1 MAIVDYT
8 DALDAGWRIFPL
20 HSFKFTPN
28 GPVCACGREDC
39 EAVGKHPKA
48 SNWQYTQP
56 YTETQLAYLED
67 EAGIFGG
74 NQLIDHYG
82 IVLSTSGLLVV
93 DIDGRN
99 GGFESAEK
107 LQAIREK
114 CGFIVE
120 SGSGFGEHWYFKNTA
135 DFELLTNNADYKG
148 IDFKSS
154 GFVVGCGSLHK
165 SGQNYCCI
173 KGSPAQITDAPAELL
188 EIIKRPVRQTFSVE
202 GSNVTVQELAEMIK
216 YIKHDE
222 GQTYDRWL
230 AVGMALHHATN
241 GADEGEELWYQWT
254 VAQGRNDT
262 ETISQKWHSFGKS
275 SQPVTQGTLMTWAKE
290 GGYSQPVTFKDDTE
304 WDELPQPAKKQ
315 TKEIELPKNSLV
327 HACYEF
333 IDGNCMFPRQ
343 KIALA
348 AALQTVGNVAGLR
361 YLSGITNASIN
372 LMTFAIADSGTG
384 KEAIYQSMLD
394 IMRAAGVSRAT
405 HGGIKSEQEIIRN
418 MIRNQASFYII
429 DEYGTEL
436 QKIANAGSGG
446 AHYLMAVPA
455 RIMSV
460 YTKAVGFYPVSGD
473 IAEEQRERLERQL
486 SSKYKQQ
493 DDGKNVDKEIES
505 LQKQIKSVDVGIEDP
520 FLSFFGITEPFSFDS
535 AINKNHELLVNG
547 FMSRALIFREEE
559 GAPRFRK
566 DFTGKKEVPFKLA
579 ARLFNLYA
587 NGESVDLGEEVRRR
601 GDRTTIPM
609 TPEAERELDIIS
621 NYWQAENEYLAAE
634 GQGLQSISNR
644 AREMV
649 IKIAG
654 IVSIPLDSNEPM
666 IIDVEHMRYAQSL
679 IQKLVSYKLTHVKM
693 LLSSDRQTDKEERG
707 EALLENISRL
717 LNENPDGLGF
727 GVLRNRLRLFS
738 RENIEQGLDRLIS
751 KGEIQMLEY
760 LDCRNRKQK
769 KYKKI

>member
-1 MAIVDYT
+1 MAVDYT

-20 HSFKFTPN
+20 HSFELTAN
-28 GPVCACGREDC
+28 GAVCACGRESC
-39 EAVGKHPKA
+39 EAAGKHPKA
-48 SNWQYTQP
+48 SNWQHTQP
-56 YTETQLAYLED
+56 YDDTQLAYLED
-67 EAGIFGG
+67 DAGIFGG
-74 NQLIDHYG
+74 NQLLDHYG
-82 IVLSTSGLLVV
+82 IVVNTSGLLVV
-93 DIDGRN
+93 DVDGRN
-99 GGFESAEK
+99 GGFESAKK
-107 LQAIREK
+107 LKAIRDK

-120 SGSGFGEHWYFKNTA
+120 TGSGAGEHWYFKNTA
-135 DFELLTNNADYKG
+135 DFELLTNHNDFKG

-165 SGQNYCCI
+165 SGHRYSVLS
-173 KGSPAQITDAPAELL
+173 GSPAQITDAPTELL
-188 EIIKRPVRQTFSVE
+188 ELIKRPVRQTFSVE
-202 GSNVTVQELAEMIK
+202 GASVTVQELAEMIK
-216 YIKHDE
+216 FIKHDE

-241 GADEGEELWYQWT
+241 GAAEGEELWHQWT
-254 VAQGRNDT
+254 AAQGRSDT
-262 ETISQKWHSFGKS
+262 ESITQKWHSFGKS
-275 SQPVTQGTLMTWAKE
+275 NQPVTQGTLMTWAKE
-290 GGYSQPVTFKDDTE
+290 GGYSQPVTFKDDTD
-304 WDELPQPAKKQ
+304 WGELPQPVKKQ

-327 HACYEF
+327 QACYEF
-333 IDGNCMFPRQ
+333 IDANCMFPRQ
-343 KIALA
+343 NIALA
-348 AALQTVGNVAGLR
+348 AALQVVGNVAGLR
-361 YLSGITNASIN
+361 YLSGITNVSIN
-372 LMTFAIADSGTG
+372 LMAFAIADSGTG
-384 KEAIYQSMLD
+384 KEAVYQSMLD
-394 IMRAAGVSRAT
+394 LMRAAGLSRAT

-418 MIRNQASFYII
+418 MVRNQASFYII

-436 QKIANAGSGG
+436 QKIANAGNGG

-460 YTKAVGFYPVSGD
+460 FTKAIGFYPVSGD
-473 IAEEQRERLERQL
+473 MAEEQRERLERQL

-505 LQKQIKSVDVGIEDP
+505 LQKQIKAVDVGIEDP

-566 DFTGKKEVPFKLA
+566 EFTGKKEVPFNLA

-587 NGESVDLGEEVRRR
+587 NGESLELGEEVRRR
-601 GDRTTIPM
+601 GDKVTIPM
-609 TPEAERELDIIS
+609 TQEAERELEIIG

-649 IKIAG
+649 IKVAG
-654 IVSIPLDSNEPM
+654 IVSIPLDSTAPM
-666 IIDVEHMRYAQSL
+666 IIDVEHMRYAQAL

-693 LLSSDRQTDKEERG
+693 LLSSDRQADNEERG
-707 EALLENISRL
+707 AALLENINRL
-717 LNENPDGLGF
+717 LTENQDGLGF

-738 RENIEQGLDRLIS
+738 RENVEQGLNHLIL
-751 KGEIQMLEY
+751 KGEVQMLEY
-760 LDCRNRKQK
+760 VDSRNRKQK
-769 KYKKI
+769 KYKKV